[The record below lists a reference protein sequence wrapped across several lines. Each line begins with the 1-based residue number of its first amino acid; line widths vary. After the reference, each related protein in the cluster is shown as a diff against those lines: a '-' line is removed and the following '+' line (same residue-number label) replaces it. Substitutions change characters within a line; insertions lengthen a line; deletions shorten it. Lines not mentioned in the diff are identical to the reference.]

1 MAAISQFYVL
11 SPRGDTIISKQYRG
25 DIVRGTA
32 EMFFRKMKFWATGQA
47 PPVFLMDGINF
58 LYVRKNGLYF
68 VATTKFNVSPSLF
81 IDIVNRLTRLFKDYC
96 GILNEESIRKNFIL
110 IYELLDE
117 VMDYGVPQDMSTH
130 HLKSYVHNEPVSVVD
145 VKAGGMAS
153 KFPSLGAKTKSSSAV
168 HAPISVG
175 MSKQKTKKNEIFV
188 DILERLS
195 VTFNSTG
202 TVLNAAIDGCIQ
214 MKSYLSGNPPLRLAL
229 NEDLVVGKGGAT
241 RGQSCVL
248 DDCNFH
254 RCVQLN
260 EFEGQ
265 RILNFVPPEGEFVV
279 MNYRVTSA
287 FRSPFRVMPVLE
299 EKASHRMEMRL
310 QIRADIPADNY
321 GANVRAEFSL
331 PQTTAT
337 CTTHLPPDA
346 QGEASEYQGATKK
359 VVWRVK
365 KCVAAP
371 NRRGQQCCSLLPPV
385 AGVPSRA
392 SRALAPRRVHPSH
405 SPCARTPT
413 DAHPPS
419 TAFSLP
425 SRIGCSPRSA
435 ALPLLRTGSWVQRS
449 TSCTF
454 ASLSPKHAPRRR
466 TARSAPSC

>member
-47 PPVFLMDGINF
+47 PPVFLIDGINF

-130 HLKSYVHNEPVSVVD
+130 HLKSYVHNEPVSVID
-145 VKAGGMAS
+145 VKAGGLAS

-175 MSKQKTKKNEIFV
+175 LSKQKTKKNEIFV

-241 RGQSCVL
+241 SGQSCVL

-337 CTTHLPPDA
+337 CTTHLPPDV
-346 QGEASEYQGATKK
+346 QGEASEYQGASKK

-365 KCVAAP
+365 KCVIVCF
-371 NRRGQQCCSLLPPV
+371 CCFVVARVLLLTLPSLPFPSLPFP
-385 AGVPSRA
+385 
-392 SRALAPRRVHPSH
+392 
-405 SPCARTPT
+405 
-413 DAHPPS
+413 
-419 TAFSLP
+419 SLP
-425 SRIGCSPRSA
+425 SLPPPSLSLLGCAP
-435 ALPLLRTGSWVQRS
+435 GSWGRRS
-449 TSCTF
+449 TPCTF
-454 ASLSPKHAPRRR
+454 AFPSPRRAPHR
-466 TARSAPSC
+466 LTARSAQLC

>member
-32 EMFFRKMKFWATGQA
+32 DMFFRKMKFWKKGKA
-47 PPVFLMDGINF
+47 PPIFLMDGINF
-58 LYVRKNGLYF
+58 LFVRKNGLYF
-68 VATTKFNVSPSLF
+68 VATTKFNVSASLF
-81 IDIVNRLTRLFKDYC
+81 VDIVNRLTRLFKDYC
-96 GILNEESIRKNFIL
+96 GILTEESIRKNFIL

-130 HLKSYVHNEPVSVVD
+130 HLKSYVHNEPVSVVE
-145 VKAGGMAS
+145 VKSGGMAS
-153 KFPSLGAKTKSSSAV
+153 KLSVLSAKTKSSSAV
-168 HAPISVG
+168 HAPIAVG
-175 MSKQKTKKNEIFV
+175 MSKQKAKQNEIFV

-241 RGQSCVL
+241 HGQSCIL

-287 FRSPFRVMPVLE
+287 FRSPFRVMPILE
-299 EKASHRMEMRL
+299 EKSSHRMEMRL
-310 QIRADIPADNY
+310 QIRADIPPDNY
-321 GANVRAEFSL
+321 GSNVRAELTL
-331 PQTTAT
+331 PQGTAT
-337 CTTHLPPDA
+337 CTTHLPPDV
-346 QGEASEYQGATKK
+346 QGEASEFLSASKR
-359 VVWRVK
+359 VVWRIK
-365 KCVAAP
+365 KFTGGSEHVMHV
-371 NRRGQQCCSLLPPV
+371 RFSL
-385 AGVPSRA
+385 
-392 SRALAPRRVHPSH
+392 
-405 SPCARTPT
+405 T
-413 DAHPPS
+413 DAC
-419 TAFSLP
+419 TAQTHREIGPIILTFEIPMYNVSNLQVRYL
-425 SRIGCSPRSA
+425 RIHEQHASYKPKRWVRYITQSA
-435 ALPLLRTGSWVQRS
+435 SYETRVP
-449 TSCTF
+449 
-454 ASLSPKHAPRRR
+454 
-466 TARSAPSC
+466 

>member
-1 MAAISQFYVL
+1 MTPESRELLIEMAAISQFYVL

-25 DIVRGTA
+25 DVVRGTA
-32 EMFFRKMKFWATGQA
+32 EMFFRKMKFWSAGQA
-47 PPVFLMDGINF
+47 PPVFILDGINF

-96 GILNEESIRKNFIL
+96 GILTEESIRKNFIL

-130 HLKSYVHNEPVSVVD
+130 HLKSYVHNEPVPVVE
-145 VKAGGMAS
+145 AS
-153 KFPSLGAKTKSSSAV
+153 RAPLVKFPTMGAKTKSSSAV

-214 MKSYLSGNPPLRLAL
+214 MKSYLAGNPPLRLAL
-229 NEDLVVGKGGAT
+229 NEDLVVGKGQAS
-241 RGQSCVL
+241 RGQSCIL

-254 RCVQLN
+254 RCVQLT

-279 MNYRVTSA
+279 MNYRVTSP
-287 FRSPFRVMPVLE
+287 FRSPFRVMPFLE
-299 EKASHRMEMRL
+299 EKSTHRMEMRL

-337 CTTHLPPDA
+337 CTTHLPPDVA
-346 QGEASEYQGATKK
+346 GEAAEYQSKSKK
-359 VVWRVK
+359 VLWRVK
-365 KCVAAP
+365 KFMGATEHVLHVRFSLEEAASAQTHREIGP
-371 NRRGQQCCSLLPPV
+371 IVLTFEIPMYNVSNLQVRYLRIHEQHASYK
-385 AGVPSRA
+385 PSRWVRYVTQSA
-392 SRALAPRRVHPSH
+392 SYETRVP
-405 SPCARTPT
+405 
-413 DAHPPS
+413 
-419 TAFSLP
+419 
-425 SRIGCSPRSA
+425 
-435 ALPLLRTGSWVQRS
+435 
-449 TSCTF
+449 
-454 ASLSPKHAPRRR
+454 
-466 TARSAPSC
+466 